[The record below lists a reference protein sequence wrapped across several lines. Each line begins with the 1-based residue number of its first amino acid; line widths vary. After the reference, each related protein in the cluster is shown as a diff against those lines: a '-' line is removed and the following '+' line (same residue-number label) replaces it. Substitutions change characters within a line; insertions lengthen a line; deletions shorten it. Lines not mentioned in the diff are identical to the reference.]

1 MNTRFIILFLIILA
15 GGLASCKNNDDVFK
29 PVVITYLNVI
39 NTSADTLNFFVNGT
53 RQLNGSSLSPGG
65 RSGYLTVPA
74 GMQNYQL
81 KKNRTP
87 DVLINLPLNLTD
99 SIPNTLYVAGD
110 NTDKTLVTTDTF
122 TPTTGKVQLSFVQMS
137 PDAGAVSVKVDDT
150 LRFDGVAFKT
160 AAAFLSTGSGDKR
173 IKIFLTGSATPK
185 IDTVL
190 TLRPK
195 EGYTIFVGGLVN
207 GTGSSKFSF
216 GLVPNF

>member
-29 PVVITYLNVI
+29 PVVSTYLNVV

-65 RSGYLTVPA
+65 QSDYLTVPA
-74 GMQNYQL
+74 GTQNYQL

-87 DVLINLPLNLTD
+87 DVLLSLPLNLTD
-99 SIPNTLYVAGD
+99 SIPNTLYIAGGSA
-110 NTDKTLVTTDTF
+110 DKTLVTTDIF
-122 TPTTGKVQLSFVQMS
+122 TAVEGKVQLNFVQMS
-137 PDAGAVSVKVDDT
+137 PDAGSLSVKVDDT
-150 LRFDGVAFKT
+150 LRFSAVPFKT
-160 AAAFLSTGSGDKR
+160 AAKFLSVGSGEKE

-185 IDTVL
+185 IDTIV
-190 TLRPK
+190 TLQPK
-195 EGYTIFVGGLVN
+195 EGYTIFVGGLLN